1 MPRSDSDSL
10 DCSKESSINHISNIS
25 AIQSPRNNV
34 SFEEQQQRQHQ
45 QTYYAVDTVSQAAAI
60 IMSHYNDHC
69 NSSKTTKNIN
79 SGSFFSNNKQ
89 QSAASRLLAPPSQ
102 SVDNDSDNGHNTHQS
117 FIHQGNRAQQSPQS
131 VRRSLDMLLDGAS
144 SVSSSSQGP
153 GSSGRPSLDELLGNW
168 PQHPAPATTTAAT
181 TAATGLNLNQSHLPA
196 VTARSVGEMLHQI
209 NLENHQANNLFGVDP
224 QDGGG
229 KRRSSSR
236 GSDTQPQQL
245 KHFPRRTH
253 SYLTTDDGWNDPL
266 ACPSTTATI
275 TSSNIAATKSSSTAT
290 GGAGAGVSAR
300 SNTKTAGVAS
310 SLVDTSSLFK
320 INAGTGG
327 GAGAGGGRS
336 TKLPT
341 LTTQGSAALNNN
353 NGTIGTNERLTL
365 ADYYKYI
372 RDGDADDKDS
382 DYVDPA
388 IHDTFGAHAGRED
401 YHYSAFG
408 TNTTSNNNSRGYDGL
423 SAAAVVSCAAAMP
436 APGGQWQMPPSPKLT
451 ASTTA
456 AVPAPGGERGGRG
469 SCASSV
475 PSSGHSTPLLSSSPG
490 LTGTST
496 TDTLSRLSAGGG
508 GGGQSSQQ
516 FSQPS
521 VTLRGGNLTSVPPLH
536 VLRARKQTREA
547 LFRADSTPTGS
558 PATTT
563 IGSAALQQQ
572 EQQQQQRYTGIHS
585 LYASKYT
592 SSSSSSSYKSTSSTT
607 NGSYYISE
615 AKKVLGQ
622 AMQSLPSHEAGAAKS
637 DVSPSGAIGPLIR
650 YLHTN
655 AQSNASTAVIAPT
668 VHTLTLLV
676 SNAPNREVVVGLQG
690 LHALLAVLRSPQQ
703 QKKEGIAVR
712 EDVMQLLWDL
722 DGVERKAPLQAGKDV
737 LPLLGVLRDT
747 LSPVTAHQ
755 ALHFLSVCLCCEKKT
770 AHQEVEEEDEDSN
783 NEVQEQ
789 EEEEDYDECL
799 LMRTAADQLVREIV
813 AHKHR
818 LQDAAQ
824 YALGSLLAKLLGDR
838 SLVSLDL
845 VNIHIKALLLELK
858 RCSIVSGISGEEMER
873 NDASSQGQL
882 LLTVLS
888 VMASN
893 GRLRAA
899 LTEGHARRVVAAFG
913 QRATV
918 EGLKTRAM
926 SLAKVLHKE
935 EMMHASDVWY
945 FG

>member
-1 MPRSDSDSL
+1 
-10 DCSKESSINHISNIS
+10 
-25 AIQSPRNNV
+25 
-34 SFEEQQQRQHQ
+34 
-45 QTYYAVDTVSQAAAI
+45 
-60 IMSHYNDHC
+60 
-69 NSSKTTKNIN
+69 
-79 SGSFFSNNKQ
+79 
-89 QSAASRLLAPPSQ
+89 
-102 SVDNDSDNGHNTHQS
+102 
-117 FIHQGNRAQQSPQS
+117 
-131 VRRSLDMLLDGAS
+131 MLLDGAS

-181 TAATGLNLNQSHLPA
+181 SGATGLNLNQSHLA
-196 VTARSVGEMLHQI
+196 AAAARSVGEMLHQI
-209 NLENHQANNLFGVDP
+209 SLENHQANNWFGVDP
-224 QDGGG
+224 EDGGD

-236 GSDTQPQQL
+236 GSDTQQQQL
-245 KHFPRRTH
+245 KHFPRRTR

-275 TSSNIAATKSSSTAT
+275 TSSHIAATKSSSTAT
-290 GGAGAGVSAR
+290 GGAAVSAR

-310 SLVDTSSLFK
+310 SLVDTSSLFQ

-341 LTTQGSAALNNN
+341 LTTQGSASLNNN

-372 RDGDADDKDS
+372 RDGDAEDKDS

-408 TNTTSNNNSRGYDGL
+408 TYTNNYSISSGGYDGL

-436 APGGQWQMPPSPKLT
+436 AAGGQWQMPPSPKLT
-451 ASTTA
+451 FSATA
-456 AVPAPGGERGGRG
+456 AVPTPGGGGRR
-469 SCASSV
+469 SCASSI

-496 TDTLSRLSAGGG
+496 TNTLSSAGG

-516 FSQPS
+516 YYQPS

-563 IGSAALQQQ
+563 IRSGALQQEQ
-572 EQQQQQRYTGIHS
+572 QQQQQQRYTGIHS

-592 SSSSSSSYKSTSSTT
+592 SASSYKSTSSTT

-622 AMQSLPSHEAGAAKS
+622 AMQSLPSHEAGVAKS

-770 AHQEVEEEDEDSN
+770 AHQEVEEEEEDSN
-783 NEVQEQ
+783 NKVEEQEE
-789 EEEEDYDECL
+789 EEEEDYDQCL
-799 LMRTAADQLVREIV
+799 LIRTAADQLVREIV

-858 RCSIVSGISGEEMER
+858 RCSIVSGTSGEEIER

-899 LTEGHARRVVAAFG
+899 LAEGHARRVVAVFG

>member
-1 MPRSDSDSL
+1 
-10 DCSKESSINHISNIS
+10 
-25 AIQSPRNNV
+25 
-34 SFEEQQQRQHQ
+34 
-45 QTYYAVDTVSQAAAI
+45 
-60 IMSHYNDHC
+60 
-69 NSSKTTKNIN
+69 
-79 SGSFFSNNKQ
+79 
-89 QSAASRLLAPPSQ
+89 
-102 SVDNDSDNGHNTHQS
+102 
-117 FIHQGNRAQQSPQS
+117 
-131 VRRSLDMLLDGAS
+131 MLLDGAS
-144 SVSSSSQGP
+144 SVSSLSQGP

-168 PQHPAPATTTAAT
+168 PEHSPPATT
-181 TAATGLNLNQSHLPA
+181 ATGASTLTRSHLT
-196 VTARSVGEMLHQI
+196 VTARSVGEMLHQ
-209 NLENHQANNLFGVDP
+209 LSQENHQANNLVGVDTE
-224 QDGGG
+224 DDN

-236 GSDTQPQQL
+236 GDDTQQQQQQQQL

-253 SYLTTDDGWNDPL
+253 SYLTTDDDGWNDPL
-266 ACPSTTATI
+266 ASLSTTATI
-275 TSSNIAATKSSSTAT
+275 TSSSIAATKSSSGNTT
-290 GGAGAGVSAR
+290 RGVSAR

-310 SLVDTSSLFK
+310 SLVDTSSLFQ

-341 LTTQGSAALNNN
+341 LTNQGSAPLNNN
-353 NGTIGTNERLTL
+353 NNSMGTNERLTL

-372 RDGDADDKDS
+372 KDGDADGKDS
-382 DYVDPA
+382 EYVDPA

-408 TNTTSNNNSRGYDGL
+408 FNINTNTNSGAYGM
-423 SAAAVVSCAAAMP
+423 STAAEVACVAAMP
-436 APGGQWQMPPSPKLT
+436 AAGGQWQMPPSPKLGT
-451 ASTTA
+451 STA
-456 AVPAPGGERGGRG
+456 AVPTPGGGRR
-469 SCASSV
+469 SCASSM
-475 PSSGHSTPLLSSSPG
+475 PSSGHSTPLLASSPG
-490 LTGTST
+490 LTSATLN
-496 TDTLSRLSAGGG
+496 TLSRLSAGGSG
-508 GGGQSSQQ
+508 GGDQLSSQQ
-516 FSQPS
+516 QYHQPS

-547 LFRADSTPTGS
+547 LFRADSSPTGS
-558 PATTT
+558 PAAATTTT
-563 IGSAALQQQ
+563 ITATTTTGSAAAAAAAQQ
-572 EQQQQQRYTGIHS
+572 QQQQQRYTGIHP
-585 LYASKYT
+585 LYASRYT
-592 SSSSSSSYKSTSSTT
+592 SSSYKSTSSTT

-655 AQSNASTAVIAPT
+655 AQKNASTAVIAPT

-690 LHALLAVLRSPQQ
+690 LNALLAVLRSPQQ

-722 DGVERKAPLQAGKDV
+722 DGVERKAPFQAGKDV

-770 AHQEVEEEDEDSN
+770 AHQEEEAEEDAN
-783 NEVQEQ
+783 NEVKEQ
-789 EEEEDYDECL
+789 EEEEEYDEGL
-799 LMRTAADQLVREIV
+799 LMRTAAVQLVREIV

-824 YALGSLLAKLLGDR
+824 YALGTLLAKLLSDR

-845 VNIHIKALLLELK
+845 VNIHVKALLLELK
-858 RCSIVSGISGEEMER
+858 RCSIVGGSSGEEKER

-888 VMASN
+888 VMAGN
-893 GRLRAA
+893 ARLRAA
-899 LTEGHARRVVAAFG
+899 LAEGHARRVVAAFG

-935 EMMHASDVWY
+935 EMMHAGDVWY